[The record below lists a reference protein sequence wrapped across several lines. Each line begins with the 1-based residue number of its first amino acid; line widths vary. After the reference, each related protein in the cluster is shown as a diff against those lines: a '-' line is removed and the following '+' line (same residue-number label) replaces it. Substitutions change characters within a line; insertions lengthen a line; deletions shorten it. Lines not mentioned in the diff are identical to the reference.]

1 MTVLYSF
8 PPGTG
13 GDHIV
18 NLLNGVNCT
27 VEQRTVANAAEIKS
41 IEHAVQYL
49 GQSVESYQTQLE
61 KLITE
66 GNKVIAS
73 HWLNVVNGAIMVRAV
88 WDDPEL
94 DVVFASRDMLTMNFA
109 SGLVPTIKND
119 SKLMT
124 MLQSNTMTSY
134 RRWLMFMIN
143 HIQHGEAAL
152 NESLDENWIR
162 FNIDRIFS
170 EVFAEDVFLLAEKLG
185 IRSNYYQI
193 KHNHRQWLEKNPRE
207 DFTLRRAV
215 RHLSQFKLQSF
226 LP

>member
-18 NLLNGVNCT
+18 NLLNGVNYT

-61 KLITE
+61 NLIAQ

-73 HWLNVVNGAIMVRAV
+73 HWVDAVSGATMVRAV
-88 WDDPEL
+88 WEDPAL
-94 DVVFASRDMLTMNFA
+94 DMVFASRDMLTVDVA
-109 SGLVPTIKND
+109 TGLMPTVKND
-119 SKLMT
+119 PKLM
-124 MLQSNTMTSY
+124 MLLRSNTMTSY
-134 RRWLMFMIN
+134 RRWLMFIIN
-143 HIQHGEAAL
+143 HIQHGEAKL
-152 NESLDENWIR
+152 NNSLSENWIR
-162 FNIDRIFS
+162 FKIDRIFS
-170 EVFAEDVFLLAEKLG
+170 EVFAEDVFLLAERLG

-193 KHNHRQWLEKNPRE
+193 KHTHKQWLEKNPRE